1 MQEQEQ
7 AAAPGAVVP
16 GQAQAP
22 ARARDIPSRQNDP
35 DMITLLRAAHGRHR
49 QAQHFRDGAPGRVRP
64 AGVRGHPGRPGAG
77 RGTPIS
83 LVGLGWALVYGLWAG
98 EWAKSAFRRA
108 AVTQE
113 LFDTQLFGLP
123 WNAAI
128 AGEPPEPHEVNR
140 LARRYRGDEAKL
152 RDYYEID
159 ALPQPLDVLACQL
172 QNLAWGTRVRRR
184 YGAAVQWGLVLWCLA
199 GVVVGV
205 TTTMSVS
212 AVLTSWF
219 VPSLGLLLL
228 GVDTFRAQRDTVAAR
243 ERAQRELSARIDAY
257 VADGSRPQRHLEL
270 LALSRRMVDDLVRW
284 LGASPG
290 GRDNAVRGSL
300 PTAVRLLTGPDGA
313 GSRLA
318 INHQRELAVR
328 VDQWLTARP
337 RDTRGTETAR
347 RVVALLERTDRAD
360 PFGRGVEVPAD
371 VQGRLR
377 AAAAS

>member
-1 MQEQEQ
+1 MPEQEQ
-7 AAAPGAVVP
+7 AQERAVVP

-35 DMITLLRAAHGRHR
+35 DMIALLRAAHGWHR
-49 QAQHFRDGAPGRVRP
+49 QAQHFATVHLAASALLASGAILAVLAP
-64 AGVRGHPGRPGAG
+64 AAS
-77 RGTPIS
+77 TPIS

-140 LARRYRGDEAKL
+140 LSRRYRGDEAKL

-257 VADGSRPQRHLEL
+257 VADGSRPQRHPEL
-270 LALSRRMVDDLVRW
+270 LALSRQVQDV
-284 LGASPG
+284 
-290 GRDNAVRGSL
+290 
-300 PTAVRLLTGPDGA
+300 LLQT
-313 GSRLA
+313 RLA
-318 INHQRELAVR
+318 HVR
-328 VDQWLTARP
+328 VPDWFFNRFH
-337 RDTRGTETAR
+337 G
-347 RVVALLERTDRAD
+347 TDRAD
-360 PFGRGVEVPAD
+360 F
-371 VQGRLR
+371 
-377 AAAAS
+377 AAALADLHRRTGA